1 MGHAIMVRE
10 VGGPEVMK
18 YEPIAT
24 PKPGPGEV
32 LIRQTAIGVNFLDTY
47 FRSGLYPAP
56 NGVPFIPGAE
66 AVGVVEMIGAGVTTV
81 DPGDRVAYVLP
92 VGAYA
97 DERVVPVDRL
107 VAIPDGIDDRT
118 AAGMML
124 KGLTAQYLLRRTY
137 NAKSGDTVLIHAAA
151 GGVGLLMCQWARH
164 LGITT
169 IGTVGSEEKAALA
182 KENGCTHTVLYR
194 SENFVERVKAITD
207 GKGVNVVYDSI
218 GRDTYP
224 DSLDCLKPMGTW
236 VTFGQASGPI
246 KDFDLG
252 LLAKKGS
259 LFATR
264 PTLFSYI
271 AQRSDLDQM
280 SKELFEVVKSGAVKI
295 PVNQQFS
302 LRDAS
307 DAHRALE
314 GRNTSGSTVLLPE

>member
-18 YEPIAT
+18 YESNPT

-32 LIRQTAIGVNFLDTY
+32 LIRQTAVGVNFLDTY

-66 AVGVVEMIGAGVTTV
+66 AVGVVEMIGAGVTMV

-107 VAIPDGIDDRT
+107 VAIPDEIDDKT

-124 KGLTAQYLLRRTY
+124 KGLTVQYLLRRTC
-137 NAKSGDTVLIHAAA
+137 NIKAGDSILIHAAA

-164 LGITT
+164 LGLTT
-169 IGTVGSEEKAALA
+169 IGTVGSEEKAELA
-182 KENGCTHTVLYR
+182 RENGCTHTVLYR
-194 SENFVERVKAITD
+194 SENFVDKVKAITD
-207 GKGVNVVYDSI
+207 GKGVSVVYDSI

-246 KDFDLG
+246 KDFDLA
-252 LLAKKGS
+252 LLGKKGS

-295 PVNQQFS
+295 GVNQQFA
-302 LRDAS
+302 LRDAA

-314 GRNTSGSTVLLPE
+314 GRQTSGSTVLLPE